1 MKWTAPADIEAK
13 LRRQWRSGEIL
24 RAWVRRAPFP
34 AVEVPL
40 RGPSASDLAEHL
52 DDARRWAASIER
64 ASRQGRCFTIE
75 SKTVGGRHFG
85 RTELPGRAIIAD
97 YSQAWEMLGVRADVA
112 AFDEVLAL
120 SAPVPIAH
128 EWALAHPLKA
138 IGLASEWAAILAAR
152 DWLDWNRGSGL
163 FLRQIDAPG
172 VDTKLIERHRGVL
185 AELLGVTG
193 AASGFAPALG
203 YAAKPSFVRIRFD
216 PVLLGMP
223 VAITEAEFR
232 LDELLELGRGETSL
246 GDRIERA
253 LIVENEISYLSVPV
267 PASGVVVWGKGY
279 DADVPSSLDWL
290 QQTDTRGRVRY
301 WGDIDTH
308 GFAILNRVR
317 ARLPNTGSV
326 LMDRDTLLAH
336 RERWGTEPTP
346 TTAALE
352 HLTDAESSLYADLV
366 TDRYAPGLRLEQ
378 ERIDWAWTEQRL
390 APII

>member
-1 MKWTAPADIEAK
+1 M
-13 LRRQWRSGEIL
+13 
-24 RAWVRRAPFP
+24 
-34 AVEVPL
+34 
-40 RGPSASDLAEHL
+40 
-52 DDARRWAASIER
+52 
-64 ASRQGRCFTIE
+64 
-75 SKTVGGRHFG
+75 GGRHFG

>member
-24 RAWVRRAPFP
+24 QAWAGRAPFP

-40 RGPSASDLAEHL
+40 RGPSASELADHL

-85 RTELPGRAIIAD
+85 RTELPGRAVIAD
-97 YSQAWEMLGVRADVA
+97 YSQAWEMLGTRADVA
-112 AFDEVLAL
+112 AFDEILAL
-120 SAPVPIAH
+120 SAPVPVAH
-128 EWALAHPLKA
+128 KWVLTHPLKA
-138 IGLASEWAAILAAR
+138 IGLASEWTAILAAR

-172 VDTKLIERHRGVL
+172 ADTKLIERHRGVL

-193 AASGFAPALG
+193 AASGFTQALG
-203 YAAKPSFVRIRFD
+203 YSVKPSFVRIRFD
-216 PVLLGMP
+216 PALLGMP
-223 VAITEAEFR
+223 AAITEAEFR
-232 LDELLELGRGETSL
+232 LDELLELGAGEPGL
-246 GDRIERA
+246 GDRIEHA

-267 PASGVVVWGKGY
+267 PAGGVVVWGRGY
-279 DADVPSSLDWL
+279 DAGIPSSLDWL
-290 QQTDTRGRVRY
+290 QQADARGMVRY

-317 ARLPNTGSV
+317 ARLPNARSM
-326 LMDRDTLLAH
+326 LMNRETLLAH
-336 RERWGTEPTP
+336 RERWGTEPAP
-346 TTAALE
+346 TTAALNR
-352 HLTDAESSLYADLV
+352 LTDAESSLYADLV

-378 ERIDWAWTEQRL
+378 ERIDWAWVERRL
-390 APII
+390 ARII